1 MQPVRRT
8 FQRKPAA
15 PFTRPHV
22 FQRGASEGQ
31 GAAPVGHDRRGA
43 AKTSWEPV
51 ASWYKGY
58 LNKDDTFQDKI
69 IFPGALR
76 LLAPKAEGR
85 YLDIAC
91 GEGTFTR
98 LLAQGRELHVVG
110 IDAAPSL
117 IEAAQR
123 RAPKRAD
130 YEKLDAARIGERFE
144 AKSFDGATCILA
156 IQNIEAADDVIRGAA
171 RILKPGAPLVIVM
184 NHPAFRQPRQ
194 SGWGWDEARKLQY
207 RRVDKYLSLY
217 SAPIQAHPGADAKTV
232 TWSYHR
238 PLQAYF
244 AALTQA
250 GFMIDGLEEWASHRT
265 SDSGPKARAENSAR
279 EEIPMF
285 LALRAIK
292 MK

>member
-1 MQPVRRT
+1 MQPVRRS
-8 FQRKPAA
+8 FPRKPSFAKAA
-15 PFTRPHV
+15 EVSP
-22 FQRGASEGQ
+22 
-31 GAAPVGHDRRGA
+31 A

-58 LNKDDTFQDKI
+58 LNKEDTFQEKI

-76 LLAPKAEGR
+76 LLAPKPEGR

-91 GEGTFTR
+91 GEGAFTR
-98 LLAQGRELHVVG
+98 LLAQGRELQVVG

-117 IEAAQR
+117 VEAAR
-123 RAPKRAD
+123 RRLPAGRQGAPKRAD
-130 YEKLDAARIGERFE
+130 YETLDAARIGERFE
-144 AKSFDGATCILA
+144 AKSFDGAACILA
-156 IQNIEAADDVIRGAA
+156 LQNIEAADDVIRGASK
-171 RILKPGAPLVIVM
+171 ILKPGAPLVIVM

-217 SAPIQAHPGADAKTV
+217 SAPIQAHPGSDAKTV

-244 AALTQA
+244 AALTES
-250 GFMIDGLEEWASHRT
+250 GFVIDGLEEWASHRT
-265 SDSGPKARAENSAR
+265 SDSGPKARAENAAR

-292 MK
+292 VK